1 MLFGSHFCYR
11 FFCTFWNQPKEPF
24 YITCPSL
31 SAGPYFSNERTSQA
45 LMELLVSA
53 SFIASFIAGVAA
65 LFAPCC
71 VTVLLPTY
79 FASIFKQR
87 STIFL
92 MTFVYFLGLLVVFM
106 PIGLGASAVTQ
117 LFSAYHNII
126 FIFGSLFLILLGLTL
141 VLGFQFSFPTLV
153 HPQLKN
159 SGLLSVFVLGV
170 FSGIATTCC
179 APVLAGVIALA
190 ALPAS
195 FLLGGVYTLAYVLG
209 MVVPLFILSL
219 VLDKNKFTQKFFIFR
234 KTVSYSIFGKK
245 IRLTLSNF
253 FSGTMFLILGLIIM
267 YLAFTNNLV
276 THAGYQ
282 IDINIYLTRFIQ
294 FVGKYSRIIPE
305 TVWALIFILI
315 FLIICAKAI
324 TELLRSRKNNGSKKE
339 GD

>member
-1 MLFGSHFCYR
+1 
-11 FFCTFWNQPKEPF
+11 
-24 YITCPSL
+24 
-31 SAGPYFSNERTSQA
+31 
-45 LMELLVSA
+45 MELLVSA
-53 SFIASFIAGVAA
+53 SFIASFFAGVAA

-106 PIGLGASAVTQ
+106 PIGLGASAITQ

-126 FIFGSLFLILLGLTL
+126 FTFGSLFLILLGLTL
-141 VLGFQFSFPTLV
+141 VLGVQFSFPTLA

-159 SGLLSVFVLGV
+159 SGFLSVFVLGV

-195 FLLGGVYTLAYVLG
+195 FLLGGAYTLAYVLG

-234 KTVSYSIFGKK
+234 KTVSYKILGKK
-245 IRLTLSNF
+245 IRLTLSNL
-253 FSGTMFLILGLIIM
+253 FSGVMFLALGIIII
-267 YLAFTNNLV
+267 YLALTNNLI
-276 THAGYQ
+276 THASYQ
-282 IDINIYLTRFIQ
+282 ISINVYLTRFIQ
-294 FVGKYSRIIPE
+294 YVGTYTKIIPE
-305 TVWALIFILI
+305 QVWAIIFLLI
-315 FLIICAKAI
+315 FLVI
-324 TELLRSRKNNGSKKE
+324 TLKSASEFLKSKTNQTEKKE
-339 GD
+339 GDRH

>member
-1 MLFGSHFCYR
+1 
-11 FFCTFWNQPKEPF
+11 
-24 YITCPSL
+24 
-31 SAGPYFSNERTSQA
+31 
-45 LMELLVSA
+45 MELLISA
-53 SFIASFIAGVAA
+53 SFIASFFAGVAA

-92 MTFVYFLGLLVVFM
+92 MTFIYFLGLLTVFM

-117 LFSAYHNII
+117 LFSTYHNVI
-126 FIFGSLFLILLGLTL
+126 FTFGSLFLILLGLTL
-141 VLGFQFSFPTLV
+141 VLGVQFSFPTLV

-159 SGLLSVFVLGV
+159 SGFLSVFVLGV
-170 FSGIATTCC
+170 FSAVATTCC

-209 MVVPLFILSL
+209 MVIPLFVLSM

-234 KTVSYSIFGKK
+234 KTVSYKFLGKK
-245 IRLTLSNF
+245 IRLTLSNL
-253 FSGTMFLILGLIIM
+253 FSGVMFLVLGVVII

-276 THAGYQ
+276 THASYQ
-282 IDINIYLTRFIQ
+282 ISINVYLTRFIQ
-294 FVGKYSRIIPE
+294 FVGTYTKIIPE
-305 TVWALIFILI
+305 VAWAIIFLLI
-315 FLIICAKAI
+315 FLAICAKALK
-324 TELLRSRKNNGSKKE
+324 ELSKNRKNQAEKEE
-339 GD
+339 GDRH

>member
-1 MLFGSHFCYR
+1 
-11 FFCTFWNQPKEPF
+11 
-24 YITCPSL
+24 
-31 SAGPYFSNERTSQA
+31 
-45 LMELLVSA
+45 MELLISA
-53 SFIASFIAGVAA
+53 SFIAAFFAGVAA

-92 MTFVYFLGLLVVFM
+92 MTFVYFLGLLAVFM
-106 PIGLGASAVTQ
+106 PIGLGASAVMQ

-126 FIFGSLFLILLGLTL
+126 FTFGSLFLILLGLTL
-141 VLGFQFSFPTLV
+141 VFVFHFSFPTLV

-179 APVLAGVIALA
+179 APVLAGVITLA

-209 MVVPLFILSL
+209 MVIPLFVLSM
-219 VLDKNKFTQKFFIFR
+219 VLDKNKFTQKFFVFR
-234 KTVSYSIFGKK
+234 KIVSYRILGKK
-245 IRLTLSNF
+245 IRLTLSNL
-253 FSGTMFLILGLIIM
+253 FSGVMFLTLGIIII
-267 YLAFTNNLV
+267 YLALTNNLV
-276 THAGYQ
+276 THASYQ
-282 IDINIYLTRFIQ
+282 ISVNVYLTKFIQ
-294 FVGKYSRIIPE
+294 IIGKYTSIIPE
-305 TVWALIFILI
+305 AVWAIIFFVI
-315 FLIICAKAI
+315 FLAI
-324 TELLRSRKNNGSKKE
+324 VVKSLKEFFKSRVNHAREKE